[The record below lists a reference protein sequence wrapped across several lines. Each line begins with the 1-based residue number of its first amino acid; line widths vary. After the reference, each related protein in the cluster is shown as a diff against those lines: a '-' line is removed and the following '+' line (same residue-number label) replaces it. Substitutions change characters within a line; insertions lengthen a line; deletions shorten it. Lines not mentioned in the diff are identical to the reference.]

1 MFKAWH
7 VISRDS
13 LRPPRGRFCTGR
25 LTGSSGGVVEATS
38 ASPSFLVHTVDPL
51 LATWLLSPAGAREE
65 GSLRKIW
72 IFILA
77 PNYVWQRPY
86 DGDSSFPFSSLLF
99 CSRLQQVR
107 DSPPPR
113 RSPRLSQKYHRNAAA
128 GADAHPLSAYSRS
141 SIRTYTSNVLNESGQ
156 SVPSSFDEE
165 DFDDRSTISSTTT
178 ASTLDSLGDDQQG
191 RTYTQTGEYM
201 VHHTG
206 GGGLSSALLWCALT
220 NDYIN
225 III

>member
-1 MFKAWH
+1 M
-7 VISRDS
+7 
-13 LRPPRGRFCTGR
+13 
-25 LTGSSGGVVEATS
+25 
-38 ASPSFLVHTVDPL
+38 
-51 LATWLLSPAGAREE
+51 
-65 GSLRKIW
+65 
-72 IFILA
+72 
-77 PNYVWQRPY
+77 
-86 DGDSSFPFSSLLF
+86 
-99 CSRLQQVR
+99 R

-206 GGGLSSALLWCALT
+206 G
-220 NDYIN
+220 
-225 III
+225 